1 MKKFNVALLSDDLT
15 MQMCYFFTMKAEN
28 EGEAMLLAQ
37 NELKKIVIDEWKVD
51 LEFVD
56 YEVSKYSPQVFK
68 LKEI

>member
-1 MKKFNVALLSDDLT
+1 MKKFNVALLSDDLA

-28 EGEAMLLAQ
+28 EEEAMLLAQ